1 MRRRLKL
8 VNRSRWKR
16 AAALVVAI
24 PPVLA
29 GLICGGFYLNVH
41 RQAAAMSLDRLPVL
55 PIPQGSQKRLLI
67 IAPHCDDETLGMGGT
82 IAEARKNGAHVTIAF
97 LTNGDGFRVAASR
110 ALEKP
115 VLEPKDFVRFAEQRQ
130 KEALAATRTLGV
142 PDEDVIFL
150 GFPDRG
156 LTPMWQ
162 ANWNNSIPFRSPY
175 TGQTRSPYARC
186 QTPSVLYSGQTLTRE
201 LAKLITRVQPTEVFV
216 THPADDHPDHA
227 AAPLFARAALRR
239 SRSTVPLR
247 YYLVHRGDWPL
258 PQGLHRD
265 DDLVPPAKMATLDT
279 LWSAIPLSSEARTAK
294 EKALACYPSQ
304 LALCERFLTSFVRRN
319 ELVGTLPETST
330 SLRDPASDNLV
341 RFTNPAA
348 DITGV
353 SVSQQDTAL
362 KLQVTLRGNASS
374 RMRYTAHLRG
384 RSDQRDLDPSSFVE
398 VKLQPTRVGNRMV
411 AMTSVPLSK
420 LGLQPG
426 QPGKVWVC
434 AESYWTG
441 TLAVD
446 RTGYREL
453 TLNGQPELKL

>member
-8 VNRSRWKR
+8 VNRPRWKR
-16 AAALVVAI
+16 AAAVLLTI
-24 PPVLA
+24 PPILA
-29 GLICGGFYLNVH
+29 GLICGGFYFNIH
-41 RQAAAMSLDRLPVL
+41 RQAAAMSVDRMPFLPA
-55 PIPQGSQKRLLI
+55 PEGAQKRLLVI
-67 IAPHCDDETLGMGGT
+67 SPHCDDETLGLGGT
-82 IAEARKNGAHVTIAF
+82 IAEARKSGAHVTIAF

-130 KEALAATRTLGV
+130 KEALAAAKTLGV
-142 PDEDVIFL
+142 PEEDVVFL

-162 ANWNNSIPFRSPY
+162 TNWSDSTPFRSPY
-175 TGQTRSPYARC
+175 TGQTHSPYSRC
-186 QTPSVLYSGQTLTRE
+186 QTPNVIYSGQALTHE
-201 LAKLITRVQPTEVFV
+201 LARLITRVQPTEVYV
-216 THPADDHPDHA
+216 THPSDDHPDHA
-227 AAPLFARAALRR
+227 AAPAFARAAIRR
-239 SRSTVPLR
+239 SHSSAPLR

-258 PQGLHRD
+258 PQGLHPD
-265 DDLVPPAKMATLDT
+265 DDLVPPVKMATLDT
-279 LWSAIPLSSEARTAK
+279 LWSATPLTPEARDRK
-294 EKALACYPSQ
+294 EKALNCYPSQ
-304 LALCERFLTSFVRRN
+304 LALCDRFLTSFVRRN
-319 ELVGTLPETST
+319 EIVGTIPEDST

-353 SVSQQDTAL
+353 SVRQADSAL
-362 KLQVTLRGNASS
+362 KLQVTLRGDASP
-374 RMRYTAHLRG
+374 RMRYIARLRG
-384 RSDQRDLDPSSFVE
+384 RSDKPDLDPSSFME

-411 AMTSVPLSK
+411 AITTVPLNK

-426 QPGKVWVC
+426 QPGRVWVC

-453 TLNGQPELKL
+453 TLNSQPELKL